1 MATPFCDSRILYERS
16 IAIIQM
22 YATHNQGKRS
32 VSKESEEEQFK
43 DILLLME
50 LLNNLL
56 SKDFIDLA
64 PHGNLTI
71 FIANTDQ
78 IFHKIQVTDF
88 WNLLSRLKPNRG

>member
-71 FIANTDQ
+71 FIA
-78 IFHKIQVTDF
+78 KYRPDF
-88 WNLLSRLKPNRG
+88 SQNSSH